1 VRLHGRLNKP
11 DVAIEKTGAL
21 IKTGELWANI
31 VYPPSLLVNF
41 SDLTGGR
48 ENPCISMVA
57 EKAGIPILRNITKA
71 VGDVVT
77 GVGDVVR
84 GSVKDVGSGID
95 NIFEKEKHEDDSKA
109 SDEID
114 VDDDDFG
121 MDF

>member
-1 VRLHGRLNKP
+1 
-11 DVAIEKTGAL
+11 
-21 IKTGELWANI
+21 
-31 VYPPSLLVNF
+31 
-41 SDLTGGR
+41 
-48 ENPCISMVA
+48 MVA